1 MNWLGKAIAIDLS
14 IGLGLTLFGL
24 VAPEM
29 KKRAEQQAK
38 AALGSASPELA
49 EQLEQLELQA
59 EGATP

>member
-1 MNWLGKAIAIDLS
+1 VNWLGKAIAIDLS

-29 KKRAEQQAK
+29 RKRAEQQAK
-38 AALGSASPELA
+38 AALVSASPELA

-59 EGATP
+59 AEVSP